1 MQLSYVMRRDGCAY
15 PDGWISAGPAQ
26 HNLYYF
32 EGVCRLTPFTQPECE
47 IIIKADRLCEVA
59 SILGRQSEFAVDLE
73 MDSLHHYQEKVCLMQ
88 VSTRTESWLIDPLAL
103 KDLSPLA
110 APLGDPRILIVMH
123 GADYDI
129 RSLHRDFGIEV
140 NNLFDTMLAS
150 RFLGIKEFGLA
161 ALLKARFGIELNK
174 KYQKADWSKRP
185 LSPEMSA
192 YAAADTSDLLPLYD
206 QLSKELVEKNRLQW
220 LEEECRLV
228 SQARVT
234 EKEGPLFISCKGAG
248 KIKGRNL
255 AVLEELLQLRDRQA
269 RELDR
274 PPFKVMSAE
283 TLQEVAEKRPRTFSD
298 LSGIKGMTPGQI
310 HRFGDLILA
319 AVLTALALPEEDLPR
334 FPRLRREE
342 PTDGSKE
349 RLKHLK
355 SWREQLSSI
364 QGLEPGVLAPNWLLE
379 AVADAHPASIAELD
393 GIAGM
398 REWQKGLFGED
409 LLHELVA
416 V

>member
-1 MQLSYVMRRDGCAY
+1 M
-15 PDGWISAGPAQ
+15 
-26 HNLYYF
+26 
-32 EGVCRLTPFTQPECE
+32 TPFTKSECE
-47 IIIKADRLCEVA
+47 IVTKAERLSEVA
-59 SILGRQSEFAVDLE
+59 AILCRQSEVAVDLE

-88 VSTRTESWLIDPLAL
+88 VSTRSESWLIDPLAL

-140 NNLFDTMLAS
+140 HNLFDTMLAS
-150 RFLGIKEFGLA
+150 RFLGITEFGLA

-185 LSPEMSA
+185 LSREMSA
-192 YAAADTSDLLPLYD
+192 YAAADTSDLLALYD
-206 QLSKELVEKNRLQW
+206 QLSVELIEKGRLQW
-220 LEEECRLV
+220 LEEECRLLC
-228 SQARVT
+228 QARVT

-248 KIKGRNL
+248 KLKGRSL
-255 AVLEELLQLRDRQA
+255 AVLEELLQLRDCQA

-274 PPFKVMSAE
+274 PPFKVISAE
-283 TLQEVAEKRPRTFSD
+283 TLLEVAEKRPRTFGD
-298 LSGIKGMTPGQI
+298 LSGIKGMTPGQVQ
-310 HRFGDLILA
+310 RYGERILA
-319 AVLTALALPEEDLPR
+319 AVSLAQALPEENLPR

-342 PTDGSKE
+342 PSDGSKE
-349 RLKHLK
+349 RLKRLK
-355 SWREQLSSI
+355 SWRQQQSSL

-379 AVADAHPASIAELD
+379 AVAEAHPASAAGLN

-398 REWQKGLFGED
+398 REWQKRLYGEE
-409 LLHELVA
+409 LLHELTA
-416 V
+416 G

>member
-1 MQLSYVMRRDGCAY
+1 M
-15 PDGWISAGPAQ
+15 
-26 HNLYYF
+26 
-32 EGVCRLTPFTQPECE
+32 TPFTQPECE
-47 IIIKADRLCEVA
+47 IITKPERLSEVA
-59 SILGRQSEFAVDLE
+59 AILCRQTELAVDLE
-73 MDSLHHYQEKVCLMQ
+73 MDSLHHYQEKVCLIQ

-110 APLGDPRILIVMH
+110 APLGDPRILVVMH

-140 NNLFDTMLAS
+140 QNLFDTMLAA
-150 RFLGIKEFGLA
+150 RFLGITEFGLA

-206 QLSKELVEKNRLQW
+206 QLSAELIEKGRLRW

-228 SQARVT
+228 CQARVT
-234 EKEGPLFISCKGAG
+234 EKEGPLFLSCKGAG
-248 KIKGRNL
+248 KLKGRSL

-274 PPFKVMSAE
+274 PPFKVISAE
-283 TLQEVAEKRPRTFSD
+283 TLLEAAEKRPRTLSD
-298 LSGIKGMTPGQI
+298 LAGVKGMTPGQI
-310 HRFGDLILA
+310 HRFGDRILA
-319 AVLTALALPEEDLPR
+319 AVSAALALPEENLPR
-334 FPRLRREE
+334 FPRLRRDE
-342 PTDGSKE
+342 PTDGAKE
-349 RLKHLK
+349 RLKRLK
-355 SWREQLSSI
+355 RWREQHSSL
-364 QGLEPGVLAPNWLLE
+364 QGLEPGVVAPNWLLE
-379 AVADAHPASIAELD
+379 AVADAHPDSAAGLD

-398 REWQKGLFGED
+398 REWQKGLYGQE
-409 LLHELVA
+409 LLHELA
-416 V
+416 AG

>member
-1 MQLSYVMRRDGCAY
+1 
-15 PDGWISAGPAQ
+15 
-26 HNLYYF
+26 
-32 EGVCRLTPFTQPECE
+32 LTPFTQPECE
-47 IIIKADRLCEVA
+47 IITKAERLSEVA
-59 SILGRQSEFAVDLE
+59 AILCRQTELAVDLE
-73 MDSLHHYQEKVCLMQ
+73 MDSLHHYQEKVCLIQ
-88 VSTRTESWLIDPLAL
+88 VSTRSESWLIDPLAL

-110 APLGDPRILIVMH
+110 APLGDPRIRIVMH

-140 NNLFDTMLAS
+140 DNLFDTMLAS

-192 YAAADTSDLLPLYD
+192 YAAADTSDLLALYD
-206 QLSKELVEKNRLQW
+206 QLSAELIEKGRLQW

-228 SQARVT
+228 CQARVT
-234 EKEGPLFISCKGAG
+234 EKEGPLFLSCKGAG
-248 KIKGRNL
+248 KLKGRTL

-274 PPFKVMSAE
+274 PPFKVISAE
-283 TLQEVAEKRPRTFSD
+283 TLMEAAEKRPRTPGD
-298 LSGIKGMTPGQI
+298 LTGIKGMTPGQI
-310 HRFGDLILA
+310 QRYGDRILA
-319 AVLTALALPEEDLPR
+319 AVSIALALPEDELPR

-342 PTDGSKE
+342 PADGAKE

-355 SWREQLSSI
+355 SWRERHSSL
-364 QGLEPGVLAPNWLLE
+364 QGLEPGVVAPNWLLE
-379 AVADAHPASIAELD
+379 AVADANPVSVAELG

-398 REWQKGLFGED
+398 REWQKGLYGEE
-409 LLHELVA
+409 LLHELA
-416 V
+416 AG